1 MESKENKQKKTK
13 GEEFLE
19 ERILSERSVTL
30 KECIDYTNKF
40 ISGEIDTDEFD
51 KFSTRIKV
59 RMYLPIITKMQMIM
73 TILTGI
79 QVNTGLISPEIV
91 ITELYRDVFF
101 KVLLGQYAQIDL
113 GSGNYQTYDNYDILY
128 PIFEP
133 YIKQYCERDFNLFMD
148 MLKDSI
154 SLYGITNVTDSV
166 EKIDG
171 TQLKQATESNREMV
185 KSLKEHK
192 DLISDLRD
200 IMFSNDKV
208 TKEFVESVKKTAL
221 ENANKV
227 VKENRD
233 SKDNENNKR
242 NENNK
247 NDDDKK
253 DDK

>member
-1 MESKENKQKKTK
+1 MENKENKQKKTK

-128 PIFEP
+128 LIFEP

-148 MLKDSI
+148 MLKDSM

-171 TQLKQATESNREMV
+171 TQLKQATESNREMI

-233 SKDNENNKR
+233 SKDNENNK
-242 NENNK
+242 N
-247 NDDDKK
+247 NDDEKSDK
-253 DDK
+253 